1 MYILLRKAPRIKNNA
16 LILVVVGLLAVSDV
30 AYPLSRMF
38 KHTAFTRITQNLPN
52 EATKNF
58 KTSAYFEGLY
68 VASFNSAMW
77 IFALKFWTLSKRLKA
92 VFSGGNPNEL
102 RSFTRFLYFSGITI
116 SISLG
121 VALAV
126 STQFY
131 IKGVK
136 ATNVFYTL
144 NTAYQF
150 LSCFVMF
157 DAFRRLNQTV
167 KENTQFI
174 VNFKVLFLY
183 LTSSILL
190 SVSCVMTLVSQF
202 QKNYNRKTIAFEI
215 YIIFVAILML
225 VMLYILNNLA
235 EKIHREEQNEV
246 NSNSTIPSSKELSE
260 QYQDETSSESSFN
273 SEIMPEDRK

>member
-1 MYILLRKAPRIKNNA
+1 M
-16 LILVVVGLLAVSDV
+16 
-30 AYPLSRMF
+30 
-38 KHTAFTRITQNLPN
+38 
-52 EATKNF
+52 
-58 KTSAYFEGLY
+58 
-68 VASFNSAMW
+68 
-77 IFALKFWTLSKRLKA
+77 
-92 VFSGGNPNEL
+92 
-102 RSFTRFLYFSGITI
+102 
-116 SISLG
+116 
-121 VALAV
+121 

-235 EKIHREEQNEV
+235 EKIHKEEQNEV